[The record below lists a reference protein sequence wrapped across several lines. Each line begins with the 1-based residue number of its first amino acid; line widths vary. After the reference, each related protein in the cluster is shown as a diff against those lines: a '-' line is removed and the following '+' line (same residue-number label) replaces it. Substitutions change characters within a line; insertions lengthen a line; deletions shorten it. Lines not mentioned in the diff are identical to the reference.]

1 MGDSSSQSAAL
12 LWGIRLCLLGLMIG
26 CGVVLAQL
34 VWVVAA
40 GADWNRQMPASQGP
54 RSMSAGI
61 ADFSALERGTPFRV
75 IAPVSSGAAED
86 FDPATDTPETRLD
99 LTLHGFR
106 LDGDATTSIAVISSE
121 GEDQRDYRVGDPI
134 KGVENVYL
142 VRIFAD
148 GVVIER
154 QGENEWLPKLASG
167 EGGRI
172 VSVGSMESGPG
183 MVAEAEPR
191 REQNQTPEP
200 EANGSEVE
208 AETESPSSSNPVRQ
222 DAAISRSELALL
234 AESIR
239 FEGQAGS
246 NEVGYAVFPKRNL
259 DIFNRAGLRA
269 GDIVIMV
276 NGTELTGAADLE
288 GAMARLAEVDRI
300 EVSLR
305 RDEERIALVITIGQ

>member
-1 MGDSSSQSAAL
+1 M
-12 LWGIRLCLLGLMIG
+12 GLMIG
-26 CGVVLAQL
+26 CGVVLAQIVL
-34 VWVVAA
+34 AMAA
-40 GADWNRQMPASQGP
+40 GADWNRQMPTSQGL

-61 ADFSALERGTPFRV
+61 ADFSALERSTPFRV
-75 IAPVSSGAAED
+75 IALESSGAAED
-86 FDPATDTPETRLD
+86 FDPATDTPETRLN

-121 GEDQRDYRVGDPI
+121 GGEQQDYRVGDPI

-172 VSVGSMESGPG
+172 VSVGSKEAVPG

-191 REQNQTPEP
+191 REQNRTPEP
-200 EANGSEVE
+200 EVNGSEFE
-208 AETESPSSSNPVRQ
+208 AEADSPSSSDPVRQ
-222 DAAISRSELALL
+222 DAAISRNELALL

-239 FEGQAGS
+239 FEGRGGS
-246 NEVGYAVFPKRNL
+246 NAVGYSVFPKRNL

-269 GDIVIMV
+269 GDVVTMV
-276 NGTELTGAADLE
+276 NGTELTAAADLE
-288 GAMARLAEVDRI
+288 GAIAGLSDIDRI
-300 EVSLR
+300 EVLLR
-305 RDEERIALVITIGQ
+305 RDQERVALVITIGQ